1 MNDYHQYLDNQYQE
15 NRNGD
20 IEIPP
25 NSEINPSHNRIVPPE
40 NIHMNMNLTARNPAE
55 QNLSLN
61 NQSNQNNGSAKK
73 DQNKNININ
82 NNGITQMNRE
92 IEPNDLENNC
102 LFNMN
107 YDGDD
112 KLNMEFYPDLL
123 KVEVNKTSTCYQM
136 TENLGTE
143 LAEQSAQEETIHIMR
158 VDDDTHDETM
168 RNN

>member
-1 MNDYHQYLDNQYQE
+1 MNDYHQYLDDQYQE

-20 IEIPP
+20 IEMSP

-40 NIHMNMNLTARNPAE
+40 NIHMNMNLTVRNPAV

-112 KLNMEFYPDLL
+112 KLNMDFYPDLQ

>member
-20 IEIPP
+20 IEMSP

-40 NIHMNMNLTARNPAE
+40 NIHMNMNLTVRNPQV

-61 NQSNQNNGSAKK
+61 NQSNQNNVSAKK
-73 DQNKNININ
+73 AQNENININ
-82 NNGITQMNRE
+82 NNGITQKNRE
-92 IEPNDLENNC
+92 SESNDLENNC
-102 LFNMN
+102 LFNIN

-112 KLNMEFYPDLL
+112 KLNMDFYPDFT
-123 KVEVNKTSTCYQM
+123 KVEVNKTSTCYQL
-136 TENLGTE
+136 TENIGTE

>member
-40 NIHMNMNLTARNPAE
+40 NIHMNMNLTARNPAV

-112 KLNMEFYPDLL
+112 KLNMDFYPDLQ

>member
-15 NRNGD
+15 NRNGG
-20 IEIPP
+20 IEMSP

-40 NIHMNMNLTARNPAE
+40 IIHMNMNLTVRNPQV

-73 DQNKNININ
+73 AQNENININ
-82 NNGITQMNRE
+82 NNGITQKNRE
-92 IEPNDLENNC
+92 SELNDLENNC
-102 LFNMN
+102 LFNIN

-112 KLNMEFYPDLL
+112 KLNMDFYPDFT
-123 KVEVNKTSTCYQM
+123 KVEVNKTSTCYQL
-136 TENLGTE
+136 TENIGTE

>member
-20 IEIPP
+20 IEMPP

-40 NIHMNMNLTARNPAE
+40 NIHMNMNLTARNPAV

-73 DQNKNININ
+73 DQNKNTNIN

-112 KLNMEFYPDLL
+112 KLNMDFYPDLQ

>member
-20 IEIPP
+20 IEMPP

-40 NIHMNMNLTARNPAE
+40 NIHMNMNLTARNPAV

-112 KLNMEFYPDLL
+112 KLNMDFYPDLQ

>member
-20 IEIPP
+20 IEMSP

-40 NIHMNMNLTARNPAE
+40 NIHMNMNLTARNPAV

-112 KLNMEFYPDLL
+112 KLNMDFYPDLQ

>member
-20 IEIPP
+20 IEMSP

-40 NIHMNMNLTARNPAE
+40 NIHMNMNLTVRNPQV

-73 DQNKNININ
+73 AQNENININ
-82 NNGITQMNRE
+82 NNGITQKIRE
-92 IEPNDLENNC
+92 SESNDLENNC
-102 LFNMN
+102 LFNIN

-112 KLNMEFYPDLL
+112 KLNMDFYPDLT
-123 KVEVNKTSTCYQM
+123 KVEVNKTSTCYQL
-136 TENLGTE
+136 TENIGTE